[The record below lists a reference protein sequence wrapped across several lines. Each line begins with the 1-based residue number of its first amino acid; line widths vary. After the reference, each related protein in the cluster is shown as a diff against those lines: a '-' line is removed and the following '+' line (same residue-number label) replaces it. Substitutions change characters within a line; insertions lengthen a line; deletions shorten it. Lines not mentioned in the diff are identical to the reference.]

1 MNVILRRRGEESDSG
16 NKDDREAGMDSILM
30 PVIFGM
36 VKVLAMLNSKVI
48 TMTVVL
54 EAIATV

>member
-1 MNVILRRRGEESDSG
+1 
-16 NKDDREAGMDSILM
+16 MDSILM
-30 PVIFGM
+30 PVIFEM

>member
-1 MNVILRRRGEESDSG
+1 
-16 NKDDREAGMDSILM
+16 MDSILM

-36 VKVLAMLNSKVI
+36 VKVLAMRNSKVI

>member
-1 MNVILRRRGEESDSG
+1 
-16 NKDDREAGMDSILM
+16 M

>member
-1 MNVILRRRGEESDSG
+1 
-16 NKDDREAGMDSILM
+16 MDSILM

-36 VKVLAMLNSKVI
+36 VKVLAMLNSKEI

>member
-1 MNVILRRRGEESDSG
+1 
-16 NKDDREAGMDSILM
+16 MDSILM

-36 VKVLAMLNSKVI
+36 VRVLAMLNSKVI

>member
-1 MNVILRRRGEESDSG
+1 MY
-16 NKDDREAGMDSILM
+16 SILM

>member
-1 MNVILRRRGEESDSG
+1 
-16 NKDDREAGMDSILM
+16 MDSILM

-36 VKVLAMLNSKVI
+36 VKVLAVLNSKVI

>member
-1 MNVILRRRGEESDSG
+1 
-16 NKDDREAGMDSILM
+16 MDSILM

-36 VKVLAMLNSKVI
+36 VKVLVMLNSKVI

>member
-1 MNVILRRRGEESDSG
+1 
-16 NKDDREAGMDSILM
+16 MDSILM

-48 TMTVVL
+48 IMTVVL

>member
-1 MNVILRRRGEESDSG
+1 
-16 NKDDREAGMDSILM
+16 MDSILM

>member
-1 MNVILRRRGEESDSG
+1 
-16 NKDDREAGMDSILM
+16 MDSILM

-36 VKVLAMLNSKVI
+36 VKVLEMLNSKVI